1 MKAVDVMS
9 LGAATIR
16 SDASVA
22 EAARLMLEYR
32 ISGLPVVD
40 ADGNLVGIVTEGDFL
55 RRPEAGTERRR
66 PRWLELFVGSERLAD
81 EYVHSH
87 SRKVED
93 VMTRTVVTATEDTP
107 VEEVIELMERHRIKR
122 VPVVR
127 DRKIIGI
134 VSRANFLRAVAR
146 LADEAPAFSASD
158 EEIRKKIMTE
168 LDSQAWGKDASI
180 NVFVRNGIVHLSGII
195 FDQRKRQA
203 WRVAAEN
210 VPGVKSV
217 VDHIISID
225 STSGEALD

>member
-1 MKAVDVMS
+1 
-9 LGAATIR
+9 
-16 SDASVA
+16 
-22 EAARLMLEYR
+22 
-32 ISGLPVVD
+32 
-40 ADGNLVGIVTEGDFL
+40 
-55 RRPEAGTERRR
+55 
-66 PRWLELFVGSERLAD
+66 
-81 EYVHSH
+81 
-87 SRKVED
+87 
-93 VMTRTVVTATEDTP
+93 MTRTVVTATEDTP
-107 VEEVIELMERHRIKR
+107 VEEVVDLMERHRIKR

-146 LADEAPAFSASD
+146 LADDAPALSASD

-168 LDSQAWGKDASI
+168 FNSQAWGKDASI

-217 VDHIISID
+217 EDRIISID

>member
-40 ADGNLVGIVTEGDFL
+40 AADNLVGIVTEGDFL
-55 RRPEAGTERRR
+55 RRLEAGTERRR

-81 EYVHSH
+81 EYVHSR

-93 VMTRTVVTATEDTP
+93 VMTRTVVTTTEDRP
-107 VEEVIELMERHRIKR
+107 VEEVVELMERHRIKR

-127 DRKIIGI
+127 ERKIIGI

-146 LADEAPAFSASD
+146 LADEAPALSASD

-168 LDSQAWGKDASI
+168 LGNQGWGKDASI
-180 NVFVRNGIVHLSGII
+180 NVFVQNGIVHLSGII

-217 VDHIISID
+217 EDRTIWID
-225 STSGEALD
+225 SSSGEALE